1 MGSRLCPPHANLRSP
16 FSASDFESRLDPGA
30 IKGRYQIGPI
40 DPTILFVGDMDE
52 RHGPDVL
59 MKSVPAVLRNH
70 KQARFAFVGDGD
82 LFWPMKVHARYLL
95 LEHAVRLLGHVA
107 DQSLFDLIQAADL
120 VVVPSREATE
130 WWPVQAA
137 WAAGR
142 PVVVSDP
149 IAKAMGLEHEKDN
162 VTIYAHESSC
172 VWGVE
177 RLLYDEPLRTAIARR
192 GRQKLEE
199 RFGWNIVAEQV
210 EELLGITVRA

>member
-1 MGSRLCPPHANLRSP
+1 MSIGPSNLRP
-16 FSASDFESRLDPGA
+16 LFPTHDFESRLDPGA
-30 IKGRYQIGPI
+30 VKARYQIGPV
-40 DPTILFVGDMDE
+40 DPTILFIGDMDE
-52 RHGPDVL
+52 RHAPDVL

-70 KQARFAFVGDGD
+70 PQARFAFVGDGD

-95 LEHAVRLLGHVA
+95 LENVVRLLGHLA
-107 DQSLFDLIQAADL
+107 DRPLFDLIQAADI

-130 WWPVQAA
+130 WWQVQAA

-149 IAKAMGLEHEKDN
+149 IAKAMGLEHEQDH
-162 VTIYAHESSC
+162 VSIYPHESSC
-172 VWGVE
+172 VWGIE
-177 RLLYDEPLRTAIARR
+177 RLLYDETLRTAIARR

-210 EELLGITVRA
+210 EELLGIGVRV